1 MKCRKSERLMIELLE
16 LGTDAPEWKPL
27 KEHLA
32 VCSRCRDSLRILQ
45 FSRQLLERPATNVDL
60 GPYFMPRLRARI
72 KEIQEAGE
80 MDWSLVWRYSSKIMA
95 FSFMILLL
103 LVGTLFYEFTLLP
116 SDSTTVVDGV
126 LEPSFSD
133 RYANV
138 LLLQSEH
145 PQKEQV
151 LEALLSSEGQI
162 KR

>member
-16 LGTDAPEWKPL
+16 LGTDAPEWKPV

-72 KEIQEAGE
+72 KEIQEEGE

-103 LVGTLFYEFTLLP
+103 LVGTLFYEFTLPP

-138 LLLQSEH
+138 LLLQTEH